1 MTDVLFILDE
11 LYPIKNAPSVRI
23 ENLYAALSP
32 GRAVAIGGTSS
43 VDGPNGNTGRGADSA
58 SPPGYIT
65 IPRPSE
71 RHPIAFAIFLLRLG
85 VRALRAATFLRPKI
99 IVLSVPKYEMLLFA
113 PLLARLC
120 SRLVIDVRDSLSFLD
135 YGAYLGHFLPRWIA
149 SPIGRLIKWL
159 VTGIQQRAL
168 RAASVVTVANQGIG
182 SSLSHHSIHLL
193 PNGVDTEKFFPIEKS
208 GTDNLESAGEQES
221 LAKNPIRLVYIGNFA
236 EKDRFDII
244 TALSRSSRV
253 PFIIHLIGEGRNRA
267 QVVEKFTSAKVPFVY
282 HGTIPHEELP
292 ALLSSM
298 DLGFIFRASGVDES
312 IPVALFEFAACG
324 IPALCNS
331 IGLMAKIVR
340 EHNLG
345 FICDSAGELETA
357 LQAWVNNASR
367 DDWAYSLH
375 RKAVQ
380 SFSLGS
386 TRSLFHDLIE
396 NLLGNLSGDVVP
408 STTVRSALAVKTEQ
422 ISQRDGQ

>member
-32 GRAVAIGGTSS
+32 GKAVAIGGTSS
-43 VDGPNGNTGRGADSA
+43 PRDPKMNTNGEINSET
-58 SPPGYIT
+58 PPGYIT

-71 RHPIAFAIFLLRLG
+71 RRPLAFAIFLLKLG
-85 VRALRAATFLRPKI
+85 VQALRAAKLLRPKI

-135 YGAYLGHFLPRWIA
+135 YGAYLGHFLPRWLA
-149 SPIGRLIKWL
+149 SPVGRLIKVI
-159 VTGIQQRAL
+159 VTGIQRRSL
-168 RAASVVTVANQGIG
+168 RAASVVTVANQGIA
-182 SSLSHHSIHLL
+182 SSLSHDFIHLL
-193 PNGVDTEKFFPIEKS
+193 PNGVDTEKFCPIPKS
-208 GTDNLESAGEQES
+208 GTNSPKTSGEQDS
-221 LAKNPIRLVYIGNFA
+221 CDDNPIRLVYLGNFA
-236 EKDRFDII
+236 EKDTFDII
-244 TALSRSSRV
+244 TELGQSSQI
-253 PFIIHLIGEGRNRA
+253 PFVIHLIGEGRNRA
-267 QVVEKFTSAKVPFVY
+267 QVVENFERARVPFVD
-282 HGTIPHEELP
+282 HGTIPHEKLP
-292 ALLSSM
+292 TLLGSM

-324 IPALCNS
+324 IPSLCNN
-331 IGLMAKIVR
+331 IGLMAKVVR

-345 FICDSAGELETA
+345 FICSSGSELETA
-357 LQAWVNNASR
+357 LQTWLSNPSKEE
-367 DDWAYSLH
+367 WAHSLH

-386 TRSLFHDLIE
+386 TRSLFRDLIE
-396 NLLGNLSGDVVP
+396 NLLGNLSGNPAP
-408 STTVRSALAVKTEQ
+408 STPVRSAFSVKT
-422 ISQRDGQ
+422 GQTSHREAQ